1 MGLKITAKQAKSILD
16 NYVKICDITT
26 SMSQHVQKTFAID
39 GRMLG
44 DIGECILAY
53 AFDLVLNE
61 KQNNGFDAKTKK
73 GKKVEIKVRTN
84 NNHIHIS
91 NSTIEIAKETECYLL
106 VAEIN
111 KSENK
116 IKIVINAKIQPEVE
130 GERYNGFIPR
140 NKLKTFCRGRGLKLV
155 HDKIGAW
162 RILTD

>member
-26 SMSQHVQKTFAID
+26 TMSQKVRKTFAID

-53 AFDLVLNE
+53 AFDLDLNE

-91 NSTIEIAKETECYLL
+91 NSTIENAKESDCYLL

-130 GERYNGFIPR
+130 DERYNGFIPR
-140 NKLKTFCRGRGLKLV
+140 NKLKTFCTGRGLKLV
-155 HDKIGAW
+155 HSKIGAW
-162 RILTD
+162 RILND